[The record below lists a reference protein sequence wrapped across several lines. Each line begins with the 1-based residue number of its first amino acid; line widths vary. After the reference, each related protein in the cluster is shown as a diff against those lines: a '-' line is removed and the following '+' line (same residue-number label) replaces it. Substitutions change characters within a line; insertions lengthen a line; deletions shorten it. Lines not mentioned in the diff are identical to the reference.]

1 MTTIKRITDSC
12 LVVTTDDGATLFD
25 PGFHAIETGAVDLND
40 IGDVQRV
47 LITHEHGDHVSPEFV
62 RWIIDRNQDV
72 TVYGN
77 ESVAGLLEKDGIEV
91 STDIPHGTSGEDV
104 LHELTPM
111 GTAPPNRSWT
121 IEGVLTHPGDSYAPT
136 RSAPVLA
143 LALLTPWG
151 SATRSLEF
159 ARNLAPQQAI
169 PVHDFYL
176 SDLGRKWIYGVAKHV
191 LAKSDIEV
199 VTLDWGESYTL

>member
-12 LVVTTDDGATLFD
+12 LVVTTDDGATMFD
-25 PGFHAIETGAVDLND
+25 PGFHAIETGVVNLEE
-40 IGDVQRV
+40 IGDIQRI

-62 RWIIDRNQDV
+62 RFVLDRNDDV

-77 ESVAGLLEKDGIEV
+77 ENVAKVLAEHDIQVL
-91 STDIPHGTSGEDV
+91 TDVPAGTSAEDV
-104 LHELTPM
+104 MHETTPM

-143 LALLTPWG
+143 LGLLTPWG
-151 SATRSLEF
+151 STTRSLQF
-159 ARNLAPQQAI
+159 ARNLAPQQAV

-176 SDLGRKWIYGVAKHV
+176 SDMGRDWIYNVAKHV
-191 LAKSDIEV
+191 LAKDDIEV
-199 VTLDWGESYTL
+199 IPLKWGESYTV